1 MKNRVAPESLPG
13 RSRVAPG
20 SLPGRSQHIEVAP
33 PLFRLCGSPPGTEF
47 PPIVPPYIHRVL
59 HSACDRVAPG
69 LKGVAP
75 GLKGVAPGSKV
86 AQESPKCSKPH
97 RSFRGSAFVAYH
109 RGGESLRCRA
119 MRHCP
124 PECHFRFSGFERPKQ
139 RSLPVSLR
147 VISLISEG
155 RNSAIRWS

>member
-13 RSRVAPG
+13 RSRVAP
-20 SLPGRSQHIEVAP
+20 RHIEVAP

-75 GLKGVAPGSKV
+75 GLKGVAPGSK
-86 AQESPKCSKPH
+86 AQESPECSKPH

-124 PECHFRFSGFERPKQ
+124 PEYHFRFSGFERPKQ

-147 VISLISEG
+147 AISLISEG
-155 RNSAIRWS
+155 RNSALRWS

>member
-1 MKNRVAPESLPG
+1 MKN
-13 RSRVAPG
+13 RVAPG

-33 PLFRLCGSPPGTEF
+33 PLFRLRGSPPGTEF

-75 GLKGVAPGSKV
+75 GLKGVAPGSK
-86 AQESPKCSKPH
+86 AQESPECSKPH

-147 VISLISEG
+147 AISLISEG
-155 RNSAIRWS
+155 RNSALRWS